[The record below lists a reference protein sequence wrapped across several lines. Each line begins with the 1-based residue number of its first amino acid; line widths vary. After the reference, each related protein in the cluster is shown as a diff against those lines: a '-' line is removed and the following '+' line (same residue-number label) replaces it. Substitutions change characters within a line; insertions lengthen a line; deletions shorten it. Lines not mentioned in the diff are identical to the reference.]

1 MWFWIWAVLVTATLT
16 GAAFLAR
23 DLWRRAKNVL
33 AAQAD
38 LLATLDDAQRRA
50 ADNPPPTT
58 TPRPVDVLTD
68 RERLVALVESR
79 RAGRRERADR
89 RRAGHAARYER
100 WRRIDL

>member
-38 LLATLDDAQRRA
+38 LLAALDDAHARA
-50 ADNPPPTT
+50 ADNPPATT
-58 TPRPVDVLTD
+58 TPRPVDVFTD
-68 RERLVALVESR
+68 REHLVTLVESR
-79 RAGRRERADR
+79 KAGRRRRAAQRRAD
-89 RRAGHAARYER
+89 HAARYEQ